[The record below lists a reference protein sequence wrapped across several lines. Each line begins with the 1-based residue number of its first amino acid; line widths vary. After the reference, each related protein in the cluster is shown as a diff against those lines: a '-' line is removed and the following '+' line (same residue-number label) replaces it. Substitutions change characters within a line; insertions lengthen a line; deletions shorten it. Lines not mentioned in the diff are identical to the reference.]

1 MKTLYPVLD
10 RKISKKNLLK
20 NKEKFNLSAKLFVL
34 FLEDMEISRLK

>member
-10 RKISKKNLLK
+10 RKISKKKLMK
-20 NKEKFNLSAKLFVL
+20 NKEKFNLSAKLLVL

>member
-10 RKISKKNLLK
+10 RKISKNNLLK
-20 NKEKFNLSAKLFVL
+20 NKEKFNLSAKLLVL